1 MKELLQKFRELINS
15 EFHYSDDKGNTIT
28 LFETEESSKCKFVK
42 LRKGNIKTFTLQLD
56 QKNNQEIHP
65 LLAPIE
71 KLKVKCDYILFC
83 LKKNTLYVLLIEM
96 KSDNATG
103 WTKQTRAGEIVAR
116 YLIGMVENF
125 SGLTILP
132 YVEFRHILF
141 STQNTK
147 QLKGRKKKKI
157 IMENFQY
164 EKEHKFGFLFTR
176 KPCNTDYH
184 NLERFLR

>member
-15 EFHYSDDKGNTIT
+15 EFHYSNDKGNTIT
-28 LFETEESSKCKFVK
+28 LFETEESSKCQYVK

-56 QKNNQEIHP
+56 QKNNLEIHP

-83 LKKNTLYVLLIEM
+83 LKKNTVYVLLIEM

-103 WTKQTRAGEIVAR
+103 WTKQTRAGEIIAR

-141 STQNTK
+141 STQVRNKHNTAE
-147 QLKGRKKKKI
+147 KI
-157 IMENFQY
+157 FQY
-164 EKEHKFGFLFTR
+164 EQDHKFGFRFTR
-176 KPCNTDYH
+176 KPCNTDYPD
-184 NLERFLR
+184 LGTFLR